1 MIDVK
6 SGQIRWSHVKPCQ
19 IMSKHVKC
27 NVEIRRT
34 YVFKG
39 WICLPFLYNFQLRRV
54 PCTLRPSTLSCR
66 TTVILIQCFLCWPN
80 RFLQSVPGKQNSG
93 SSFVAH
99 FLDFMVT
106 NWLLRVWYCI
116 ANCHVPF
123 CCETLCHSCRSLT
136 RISWKHLKPFSWIPW
151 GLSPHIAASAFVH
164 SCQVNLSRPEV
175 EGLLTALS
183 RAQQG
188 NLTCNYQCVVN
199 IWGDS

>member
-1 MIDVK
+1 MDLSTVLVQFSIA
-6 SGQIRWSHVKPCQ
+6 SCSLYFASQHPF
-19 IMSKHVKC
+19 MSNNC
-27 NVEIRRT
+27 NFDCMFSVLAKQAPTVGPRKAKFR
-34 YVFKG
+34 
-39 WICLPFLYNFQLRRV
+39 FQFC
-54 PCTLRPSTLSCR
+54 CT
-66 TTVILIQCFLCWPN
+66 FY
-80 RFLQSVPGKQNSG
+80 
-93 SSFVAH
+93 

-188 NLTCNYQCVVN
+188 NLTCNYQCVVKKLR
-199 IWGDS
+199 GFLTDSYVFSWPKSK